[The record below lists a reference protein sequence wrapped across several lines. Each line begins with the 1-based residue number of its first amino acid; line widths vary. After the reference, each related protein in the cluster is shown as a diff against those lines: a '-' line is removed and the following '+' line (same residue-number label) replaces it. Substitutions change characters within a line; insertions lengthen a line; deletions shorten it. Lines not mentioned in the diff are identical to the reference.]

1 MEYCK
6 ERKQYGMNQGNLD
19 DLIEND
25 QAFMVYIPNNLHGE
39 VGRHRL
45 VSFDQNIEF
54 FKINN

>member
-6 ERKQYGMNQGNLD
+6 ERKQYGMNKEDLD

-25 QAFMVYIPNNLHGE
+25 QAFIVCNLNNLHGE

-45 VSFDQNIEF
+45 VSSD
-54 FKINN
+54 

>member
-1 MEYCK
+1 MNK
-6 ERKQYGMNQGNLD
+6 EDLD

-25 QAFMVYIPNNLHGE
+25 QAFIVCNLNNLHGE

-45 VSFDQNIEF
+45 VSSDQNIEF